1 LASRKFEQEVTMT
14 KAATLTSLARPSG
27 AFAML
32 AIDQRESMR
41 AMMAGFQDGPVADE
55 QLTAFKLEAMRILTP
70 LASAVLIDREFGWD
84 KAIETKA
91 VAPTCRMIAAS
102 DRFFAS
108 DDELVSRVTI
118 DEEVDPVAVKADG
131 AVALKLL
138 VPWRPDEPVSERVAL
153 VDAFVARCRAAG
165 LLSIIE
171 PVSRK
176 RRDGGPY
183 DLHAGIIAA
192 ARELGGRGADLY
204 KAEVPRHGSGG
215 EKAVREECAQLTSL
229 IKSPW
234 VVLSSGLTPD
244 EFPTAVG
251 WACKEGAS
259 GFLAGRGVWKNAI
272 GKADARKALVEDA
285 LPRLQRLCDVV
296 DEAVR

>member
-1 LASRKFEQEVTMT
+1 MT
-14 KAATLTSLARPSG
+14 KTAALTSLARPSG

-32 AIDQRESMR
+32 ATDQRESMR
-41 AMMAGFQDGPVADE
+41 AMMADVQDGPVADQ
-55 QLTAFKLEAMRILTP
+55 QLTDFKLEAMRVLTP
-70 LASAVLIDREFGWD
+70 LASAVLIDWDFGWRQAI
-84 KAIETKA
+84 KAKV
-91 VAPTCRMIAAS
+91 VAPSCQMIVAS
-102 DRFFAS
+102 DRFFAGE
-108 DDELVSRVTI
+108 DEIVSRVTI
-118 DEEVDPVAVKADG
+118 DEQVDPAAVKADG

-138 VPWRPDEPVSERVAL
+138 VPWRPDEAASERLSL

-176 RRDGGPY
+176 RRDGGPC

-192 ARELGGRGADLY
+192 ARELGDRGADLY
-204 KAEVPRHGSGG
+204 KAEIPRHGSGG
-215 EKAVREECAQLTSL
+215 EKLVREDCAQLTSL

-234 VVLSSGLTPD
+234 VVLSSGVSPD
-244 EFPTAVG
+244 DFPTAVE

-259 GFLAGRGVWKNAI
+259 GFLAGRGVWRNAI
-272 GKADARKALVEDA
+272 GKGETRKALIKDA

-296 DEAVR
+296 DAAVG

>member
-1 LASRKFEQEVTMT
+1 MNESAIKTAALA
-14 KAATLTSLARPSG
+14 SLARPSG

-32 AIDQRESMR
+32 AVDQRESMR
-41 AMMAGFQDGPVADE
+41 AMMAERQDGPVADQ
-55 QLTAFKLEAMRILTP
+55 QLTAFKLEAMRVLTP
-70 LASAVLIDREFGWD
+70 LASAVLIDREFGWRQ
-84 KAIETKA
+84 A
-91 VAPTCRMIAAS
+91 VAAKVVAPSCRMIAAA

-108 DDELVSRVTI
+108 EDEIVSRVAI
-118 DEEVDPVAVKADG
+118 DEDVDPTAVKADG

-138 VPWRPDEPVSERVAL
+138 VPWRPDEPASERISL

-165 LLSIIE
+165 LLSVVE

-176 RRDGGPY
+176 RRDGEPC

-204 KAEVPRHGSGG
+204 KAEVPRHGTGG
-215 EKAVREECAQLTSL
+215 EKAVRDECAELTSL
-229 IKSPW
+229 IQSPW
-234 VVLSSGLTPD
+234 VVLSSGLSPD
-244 EFPTAVG
+244 DFPTAVG

-259 GFLAGRGVWKNAI
+259 GFLAGRGVWRNAV
-272 GKADARKALVEDA
+272 GSPDAQKALVEDA

-296 DEAVR
+296 DEAVG